1 MSQNGSNGNFG
12 DALSGGMGPQ
22 ISREKLPEKH
32 PSALNPAILVLNI
45 IVAVLGAIIG
55 LELITRLGIST
66 NTSIIGA
73 LIAILVARLPFA
85 FFKQFRQVNSQNLIQ
100 TAISGATFSAANAL
114 LLPIG
119 VPYLL
124 GKPELVMPML
134 IGASIALLTDA
145 TIIYWIFD
153 TKIFPAEGTWPPG
166 IATAEAILAA
176 AKGGKKAL
184 MLVYGTIGG
193 IIGKHL
199 GIPTDVFGVSW
210 IGNVWALTMFGVGL
224 IMRGYSPRFFGIDIN
239 KYYVPHGIMIGAGLV
254 ALVQIIMIITR
265 KEEKGKEEVKF
276 TRTNTDLGS
285 GLGKGLVIYLA
296 AALVLAVVGGLISQ
310 MSTGQFIFWIIFA
323 AFAAIVSELIVGL
336 SAMHAGW
343 FPAFATA
350 LIFLVLGMLFGF
362 PPVALALLVGYTAA
376 TGPAFAD
383 MAYDLKAGWILRGSG
398 EDPEFELEG
407 RKQQYIAEVISFL
420 VAIVIVGLVYK
431 VYFVQDLFPPVD
443 RVYVATIK
451 AGTDMQVA
459 RYLIMWAIPGAIIQF
474 LGGPARQLGILF
486 ATGLLIN
493 YPIAGITVLV
503 GIAIRLITVKR
514 FGEEG
519 QRQLYVLGAGFI
531 AGASLYSFFT
541 STLKLGKK

>member
-1 MSQNGSNGNFG
+1 
-12 DALSGGMGPQ
+12 
-22 ISREKLPEKH
+22 
-32 PSALNPAILVLNI
+32 
-45 IVAVLGAIIG
+45 
-55 LELITRLGIST
+55 
-66 NTSIIGA
+66 
-73 LIAILVARLPFA
+73 
-85 FFKQFRQVNSQNLIQ
+85 
-100 TAISGATFSAANAL
+100 
-114 LLPIG
+114 
-119 VPYLL
+119 
-124 GKPELVMPML
+124 
-134 IGASIALLTDA
+134 
-145 TIIYWIFD
+145 
-153 TKIFPAEGTWPPG
+153 
-166 IATAEAILAA
+166 
-176 AKGGKKAL
+176 
-184 MLVYGTIGG
+184 
-193 IIGKHL
+193 
-199 GIPTDVFGVSW
+199 
-210 IGNVWALTMFGVGL
+210 
-224 IMRGYSPRFFGIDIN
+224 
-239 KYYVPHGIMIGAGLV
+239 MIGAGLV

-296 AALVLAVVGGLISQ
+296 AALILAIVGGLISQ

-431 VYFVQDLFPPVD
+431 VYFAQDLFPPVD

-459 RYLIMWAIPGAIIQF
+459 RYLLMWAIPGAIIQF

>member
-1 MSQNGSNGNFG
+1 MSNNGNLG
-12 DALSGGMGPQ
+12 KVLSGGGMKPEV
-22 ISREKLPEKH
+22 SRENLPGKH
-32 PSALNPAILVLNI
+32 PSALNPSILVLNI

-66 NTSIIGA
+66 NTSIVGA
-73 LIAILVARLPFA
+73 MIAILIARLPFT
-85 FFKQFRQVNSQNLIQ
+85 FFKQFKQINSQNLVQ

-124 GKPELVMPML
+124 GKPELVLPML
-134 IGASIALLTDA
+134 IGAFIAVITDA
-145 TIIYWIFD
+145 TILYWIFD

-176 AKGGKKAL
+176 ARGGKKAL
-184 MLVYGTIGG
+184 LLVYGTIGG
-193 IIGKHL
+193 IIGKYL

-210 IGNVWALTMFGVGL
+210 IGNVWALSMFGIGL
-224 IMRGYSPRFFGIDIN
+224 IMRGYGPRFFGVDLN
-239 KYYVPHGIMIGAGLV
+239 KYYIPHGVMIGAGLV
-254 ALVQIIMIITR
+254 ALIQIIMIITS
-265 KEEKGKEEVKF
+265 KEEKDREQVKY
-276 TRTNTDLGS
+276 TRTKLDLGS
-285 GLGKGLVIYLA
+285 GLGKGLVVYLI
-296 AALVLAVVGGLISQ
+296 AALIIAVAGGLITQ
-310 MSTGQFIFWIIFA
+310 MSVGQFIFWIVFA

-362 PPVALALLVGYTAA
+362 PPVALALLVGFTAA

-398 EDPEFELEG
+398 VDPEFELEG
-407 RKQQYIAEVISFL
+407 RKQQYIAEIISFL
-420 VAIVIVGLVYK
+420 VAVVLVGLVYK
-431 VYFVQDLFPPVD
+431 MYFAQDLFPPVN

-459 RYLIMWAIPGAIIQF
+459 KYLLMWAVPGAIIQF

-531 AGASLYSFFT
+531 TGASLYSFFT

>member
-1 MSQNGSNGNFG
+1 MSNGSNNNLGNTF
-12 DALSGGMGPQ
+12 SEGMEPR

-32 PSALNPAILVLNI
+32 PSALDPPILLLNI
-45 IVAVLGAIIG
+45 VVAVLGAIIG

-66 NTSIIGA
+66 NTSIVGA
-73 LIAILVARLPFA
+73 LLAILIARLPFT
-85 FFKQFRQVNSQNLIQ
+85 FFKQFRQINSQNLIQ

-124 GKPELVMPML
+124 GKPELVIPML

-153 TKIFPAEGTWPPG
+153 TKIFPAQGTWPPG

-176 AKGGKKAL
+176 AKRGKKAL
-184 MLVYGTIGG
+184 LLVYGAIGG
-193 IIGKHL
+193 IIGARF

-210 IGNVWALTMFGVGL
+210 IGNVWALAMFGIGL
-224 IMRGYSPRFFGIDIN
+224 IVRGYSPVWFGVDIN
-239 KYYVPHGIMIGAGLV
+239 KFYVPHGIMIGAGLV
-254 ALVQIIMIITR
+254 ALIQIIIIIGGKS
-265 KEEKGKEEVKF
+265 KEKENEQIIV
-276 TRTNTDLGS
+276 TRTKTELGK
-285 GLGKGLVIYLA
+285 GLGKGFAIYIVA
-296 AALVLAVVGGLISQ
+296 AMILAVLGGLISE
-310 MSTGQFIFWIIFA
+310 MSLGKFIFWIIFA

-383 MAYDLKAGWILRGSG
+383 MAYDLKAGWLLRGSG
-398 EDPEFELEG
+398 QDPEFELEG
-407 RKQQYIAEVISFL
+407 RKQQYIAEIISFL

-431 VYFVQDLFPPVD
+431 MYFQNDLFAPVN
-443 RVYVATIK
+443 RVFVATIE
-451 AGTDMQVA
+451 AGTNLEVA
-459 RYLIMWAIPGAIIQF
+459 RYLLMFAIPGAVIQF

-493 YPIAGITVLV
+493 YPVAGITVLV
-503 GIAIRLITVKR
+503 GIAIRLIVLKLY
-514 FGEEG
+514 GEEG
-519 QRQLYVLGAGFI
+519 QNQLYVLGAGFI
-531 AGASLYSFFT
+531 AGATLYSFFN
-541 STLKLGKK
+541 STLKLGKR